1 MGVGG
6 PAGARGTTV
15 STATGVP
22 DQNNQ
27 PSGRLAQ
34 LNEKADVTIE
44 QQEAGGA
51 YMQSFRQGGRMWS
64 NKKKNNVTS
73 RHEEELRNGNRNIE
87 SCISAIFSN

>member
-1 MGVGG
+1 MRRARAWGWGG

-51 YMQSFRQGGRMWS
+51 CKALG
-64 NKKKNNVTS
+64 K
-73 RHEEELRNGNRNIE
+73 EEECGPTIMSLQDMKRN
-87 SCISAIFSN
+87 